1 MKEQTTK
8 RVDALDALRGLAIL
22 LMILSG
28 NIHFA
33 NPLPAW
39 MYHAQVPPPDFVFN
53 PNLPGI
59 TWVDLVFPF
68 FLFAMGAAFP
78 FALSK
83 KLEGGMPKWKI
94 VLQVFLRGILL
105 TGFAI
110 YLQHIKPFAFSAQPT
125 AVDWLVGILGFAL
138 LFPILLRLPN
148 TLKPVVRYSIRAA
161 GVAGAIGLLSY
172 ITFPDGSGFS
182 VNRSDIIIIVLANV
196 AVFGSLIWL
205 FTQGN
210 ILARLGILGI
220 LIAIRLTQGI
230 DGSWNHWLWTATPF
244 PWMYKLYYL
253 QYLFIVLPGTI
264 VGDLIYKW
272 IKRPPGSTGEEES
285 ESSSRM
291 ILSFVLMVSFLLVN
305 LVGLY
310 SRMLLATA
318 LANAALWVAGYV
330 FYSKARTTIEML
342 HKSLFQWG
350 SYWLVL
356 GLFFEAYE
364 GGIKKDHPSMS
375 YYFVT
380 TGLAVFTYIACSVV
394 TDHFRKR
401 KYLGTLIDNGQNPM
415 IAYIAG
421 STLVLPILAVTHL
434 ESLLQALSS
443 TPWLGFCR
451 GVIFTVLVA
460 LATSF
465 FTKKKLFWRT

>member
-1 MKEQTTK
+1 MMEQTAK
-8 RVDALDALRGLAIL
+8 RADSLDALRGLAIL

-39 MYHAQVPPPDFVFN
+39 MYHAQVPPSDFVFN

-68 FLFAMGAAFP
+68 FLFAMGVAFP

-83 KLEGGMPKWKI
+83 KLDGGVPKWKI
-94 VLQVFLRGILL
+94 MVQILWRGILL

-125 AVDWLVGILGFAL
+125 AFDWLLGILGFAL
-138 LFPILLRLPN
+138 LFPILLRLPQ
-148 TLKPVVRYSIRAA
+148 TLKPAVRYSIKAA
-161 GVAGAIGLLSY
+161 GIAGAIGLLSY

-210 ILARLGILGI
+210 ILVRLGILGI
-220 LIAIRLTQGI
+220 LIAIRLTQSI

-272 IKRPPGSTGEEES
+272 MKSPSVNTTEEGGT
-285 ESSSRM
+285 SSSRM
-291 ILSFVLMVSFLLVN
+291 ILSFGLMVSFLLVN

-318 LANAALWVAGYV
+318 LANAALCVTGYV
-330 FYSKARTTIEML
+330 LFSKARATIETL
-342 HKSLFQWG
+342 HRSLFQWG

-356 GLFFEAYE
+356 GLFFEAFE
-364 GGIKKDHPSMS
+364 GGIKKDHPTLS

-380 TGLAVFTYIACSVV
+380 TGLAVFTYIAFSILI
-394 TDHFRKR
+394 DHFKKR
-401 KYLGTLIDNGQNPM
+401 KYVAILVDNGQNPM

-421 STLVLPILAVTHL
+421 STLVFPILALTRL
-434 ESLLQALSS
+434 ESLLESLSS

-451 GVIFTVLVA
+451 GVLFTALVA
-460 LATSF
+460 LVTSF
-465 FTKKKLFWRT
+465 FTKRKLFWRT

>member
-1 MKEQTTK
+1 MVEPTTK
-8 RVDALDALRGLAIL
+8 RADALDALRGLAIL

-33 NPLPAW
+33 NALPGW
-39 MYHAQVPPPDFVFN
+39 MYHAQVPPPDFMFN

-68 FLFAMGAAFP
+68 FLFAMGVAFP

-83 KLEGGMPKWKI
+83 KLEGGVPKWKL
-94 VLQVFLRGILL
+94 VLQIVWRGILL
-105 TGFAI
+105 TAFAI

-125 AVDWLVGILGFAL
+125 TFDWLLGILGFAL
-138 LFPILLRLPN
+138 LFPILLRLSQ
-148 TLKPVVRYSIRAA
+148 TLNPVVRYSIKGA
-161 GVAGAIGLLSY
+161 GIIGAIGLLWY

-205 FTQGN
+205 FTQQN
-210 ILARLGILGI
+210 ILARLGIMGI
-220 LIAIRLTQGI
+220 LIAIRLTQGV
-230 DGSWNHWLWTATPF
+230 DGSWNHWLWNATPF
-244 PWMYKLYYL
+244 PWAYKLYYL

-272 IKRPPGSTGEEES
+272 MKSPA
-285 ESSSRM
+285 ESSSMEQSTSTSRM
-291 ILSFVLMVSFLLVN
+291 ILAFVLMLSFLLAN
-305 LVGLY
+305 LIGLY

-318 LANAALWVAGYV
+318 LVDVALCGTGLLL
-330 FYSKARTTIEML
+330 FSKARTTLETL
-342 HKSLFQWG
+342 HRSLFQWG

-364 GGIKKDHPSMS
+364 GGIKKDHPTMS

-380 TGLAVFTYIACSVV
+380 TGLAVFAYIAFSVL
-394 TDHFRKR
+394 TDRFKKR
-401 KYLGTLIDNGQNPM
+401 KYVGMLIDNGQNPM

-434 ESLLQALSS
+434 ESLLEALSTS
-443 TPWLGFCR
+443 PWLGFCR
-451 GVIFTVLVA
+451 GVIFTALVA
-460 LATSF
+460 LVTSF